1 MLHDEAWNKSRC
13 GWLGGSG
20 AGKAQSCCLDVLMSR
35 FNATTKNKDKNHTIP
50 RLDAAKECAR

>member
-1 MLHDEAWNKSRC
+1 
-13 GWLGGSG
+13 LGGSG